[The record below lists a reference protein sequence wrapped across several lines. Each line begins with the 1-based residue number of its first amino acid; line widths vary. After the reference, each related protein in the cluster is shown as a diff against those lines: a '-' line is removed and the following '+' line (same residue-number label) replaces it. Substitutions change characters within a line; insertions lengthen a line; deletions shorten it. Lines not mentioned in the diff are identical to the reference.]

1 MSAGRFRTLPSVQ
14 EVDHFLAQQGLPHGK
29 PVRHWVHQALQH
41 CRARLQEDPSPP
53 ESRQEALE
61 WVASVVQHSLPQR
74 AEKVLNLTGVVVHT
88 NLGRSPLPR
97 ALLEPLLSQWSHYT
111 PLEFDLATGK
121 RGHRDTALRQLL
133 RGLSGAESAL
143 AVNNNAA
150 AVFLMLRT
158 LAAGREVIVSRGELV
173 EIGGSFRIPDIMRE
187 AGCELVEVGTTNRTR
202 LSDYE
207 SAITERTA
215 ALLKV
220 HPSNYSLVGFTE
232 EVALPELAQLARQRN
247 LHSLY
252 DWGSGSFYAFQQQGL
267 REYPTAQQVL
277 ASGVDVVA
285 FSGDKLLGGV
295 QAGLMLG
302 RQPLLDQIRKH
313 PLYRAF
319 RLDKLALSTLE
330 AVLQTYWNPEQ
341 VPEHLLTPHLL
352 ERTPEGIRA
361 TVEGVRE
368 SLVPGPAWSLQSQPM
383 TSLTGGGALPE
394 LQLPSWGLV
403 LQHETAS
410 AHDLQERLRRE
421 GPLPVIGRIVDHT
434 LWLDFRTLLPDEVPE
449 LCSCLEQ
456 LLQS

>member
-1 MSAGRFRTLPSVQ
+1 MDAGRFQTLPSIQ
-14 EVDHFLAQQGLPHGK
+14 EVDRLLKQQGAPSGK
-29 PVRHWVHQALQH
+29 PVRRWVHQALQQY
-41 CRARLQEDPSPP
+41 RAQLQEGAPLPA
-53 ESRQEALE
+53 SRQEALE
-61 WVASVVQHSLPQR
+61 WIVSQVRQRLPR
-74 AEKVLNLTGVVVHT
+74 STEKVLNLTGVVVHT

-97 ALLEPLLSQWSHYT
+97 PLLESLLTQWSHYT
-111 PLEFDLATGK
+111 PLEFDLETGK
-121 RGHRDTALRQLL
+121 RGHRDTALRKLL
-133 RGLSGAESAL
+133 QDLSGAESAL

-158 LAAGREVIVSRGELV
+158 LAPGQEVIVSRGELV

-207 SAITERTA
+207 AAITERTA

-220 HPSNYSLVGFTE
+220 HPSNYTLVGFTE
-232 EVALPELAQLARQRN
+232 EVGLAELAQLARQHH

-267 REYPTAQQVL
+267 RNYPTAQQVL

-295 QAGLMLG
+295 QAGLLLG
-302 RQPLLDQIRKH
+302 KGALLNAIRRH

-330 AVLQTYWNPEQ
+330 ALLRLYWDPEQ
-341 VPEHLLTPHLL
+341 VPEQLLTPHLL
-352 ERTPEGIRA
+352 ERTPDAIR
-361 TVEGVRE
+361 TVAEDVL
-368 SLVPGPAWSLQSQPM
+368 SALQPQAPWSVSAQPM

-403 LQHETAS
+403 LRHKTRS
-410 AHDLQERLRRE
+410 AQALQEQLRQHR
-421 GPLPVIGRIVDHT
+421 PVPVIGRVVEEA
-434 LWLDFRTLLPDEVPE
+434 LWLDFRTLLPGEAPE
-449 LCSCLEQ
+449 LQACLQ
-456 LLQS
+456 HLLQA